1 VRKSTVTAFPGSRG
15 RVTAIW
21 RMSAHRSIEGGSS
34 TANKLDQ
41 AELSYSRAPS
51 LLARARDSHVY
62 LRNAKTDNDKKRNS
76 PYASA
81 DSDWTTAEAQR
92 QSVALFSPPHQPT
105 KERVLHSIFSPPV
118 PSSST
123 PLVSPGENHL
133 SLNRMNAPFT
143 STTLYTSTYRELPA
157 IIEGKENSALVD
169 QRKSSEENEIEGK
182 YTEAKR
188 NTIAEKK
195 TTDDISIGSS
205 SSILG
210 IVISTDDMSSCMAGE
225 PGEPKEDM
233 SVCSRRTS
241 TSVERSFSPNPQC
254 ALHDE
259 VSNYSVSQFFSPQ
272 SQVIM
277 ASHIGQ
283 KWKNSG
289 SDTISTIHR
298 SRHMI
303 SPNNCSSSSTFFSP
317 TSTYYSGRNQT
328 MFSDSNATLQSIPF
342 EMLDIEYI
350 NSCECMEKLQDIV
363 SALERDSRFPS
374 LLKSAE
380 ARISIIQGQSKVIPV
395 SSYVATKGD
404 EHKHMQQGYISAS
417 SPFSSKA
424 KSPVE
429 TILSS
434 RNSDRP
440 HPLVQRRG
448 SVETR
453 VSHHEPQSRT
463 SPSPS
468 MHQSKTEDSMIFSL
482 SPTLSHSTKLEFDLG
497 SRPGHRVLPFSSV
510 SRPEIGKI
518 PMNQDS
524 IQLKEAPISEIEI
537 PSDSEHTAIV
547 EEQVQSN
554 EELRKSLSSM
564 IDAHAVLTTEM
575 GEVCQ
580 EKRDIKS
587 KLSTQVSC
595 LKDQLKEL
603 EAKETE
609 KEEAFQCKIDDL
621 QNAKEKAEQ
630 NIAIL
635 EKTFVTSSEKAKEL
649 VSHLRSQTVEVKSL
663 KRIVT
668 ELTAEKKYALSQAEV
683 MRNSLVAE
691 IQGLSVQL
699 QREQT
704 RVVSDKLAL
713 EERLRVE
720 YEKVTSS
727 DKGKIHKLAYE
738 IKEARSEV
746 EHLKNEK
753 VALTACLKS
762 LEHKNK
768 GKDHMLLPQLAR
780 RLDSNGYLD
789 LIARA
794 SSAESAATALARA
807 LARSEKELIAVG
819 KAKHKTDKE
828 CFKLNN
834 IEASLRKENSALS
847 SKIETIQVELT
858 SGHKYIDKLRT
869 DSQDYKKLQKAQ
881 KCWEEAEDSL
891 KEDISTLQKRVNA
904 AKTMVPAILYQEKVD
919 EARNA
924 VSKLDEKEREVRELS
939 RKLMSVQFHVTE
951 LALARTRSANENGA
965 PRQVSPSV
973 DPPRNERKLYIDTI
987 NQGPVEQDDT
997 PRADNRGSSFRTS
1010 VIRAAGGR
1018 AGLKAKL
1025 KQTRGTLALVN
1036 QNSTV
1041 IDGKAKKRKQTNR
1054 LSSHSKENKS
1064 IIHMNHTPIHFR

>member
-1 VRKSTVTAFPGSRG
+1 
-15 RVTAIW
+15 
-21 RMSAHRSIEGGSS
+21 MSAHRSIEGGSS
-34 TANKLDQ
+34 TANKLDL

-62 LRNAKTDNDKKRNS
+62 LRNAKTDIDKKRNS
-76 PYASA
+76 PYSSA

-92 QSVALFSPPHQPT
+92 QSVLLFSPPHQPT
-105 KERVLHSIFSPPV
+105 KERVLHSIFSPPN

-123 PLVSPGENHL
+123 PLLSPGENHL
-133 SLNRMNAPFT
+133 SLNRMNTPFT
-143 STTLYTSTYRELPA
+143 STTLSTSTYRELPA

-169 QRKSSEENEIEGK
+169 QRKPSEANEIEGE
-182 YTEAKR
+182 YTETKR

-195 TTDDISIGSS
+195 TADDISIGSS

-225 PGEPKEDM
+225 PEEPKEDM
-233 SVCSRRTS
+233 SVGSRRNS
-241 TSVERSFSPNPQC
+241 KSVERSFSPNPQC

-272 SQVIM
+272 SQVNM

-283 KWKNSG
+283 KWKNSA

-298 SRHMI
+298 SRNMI
-303 SPNNCSSSSTFFSP
+303 SPNNCSSSSTLFSP

-328 MFSDSNATLQSIPF
+328 MYSDSNATLQSIPF

-350 NSCECMEKLQDIV
+350 NSCESMEKLQDIV

-380 ARISIIQGQSKVIPV
+380 ARISMIQGQSKVISV
-395 SSYVATKGD
+395 SSYDSVATEGG
-404 EHKHMQQGYISAS
+404 EHMQMQQGYISAS
-417 SPFSSKA
+417 SPLSSKA

-429 TILSS
+429 TLLSS

-440 HPLVQRRG
+440 RPLVQRRG

-468 MHQSKTEDSMIFSL
+468 MHRSKTEDSMIFSL

-497 SRPGHRVLPFSSV
+497 SRPGHRMLPSSTV

-524 IQLKEAPISEIEI
+524 IQRKEAPISEIEI
-537 PSDSEHTAIV
+537 PSDSEHTVIV
-547 EEQVQSN
+547 GEQVQSY
-554 EELRKSLSSM
+554 EERELRKSLSSM
-564 IDAHAVLTTEM
+564 IDTHAALTAEM

-595 LKDQLKEL
+595 LTQQLKEL
-603 EAKETE
+603 EAKEAK
-609 KEEAFQCKIDDL
+609 KEEVFQCKIDDL
-621 QNAKEKAEQ
+621 QNSKEKAEQ
-630 NIAIL
+630 NISIL
-635 EKTFVTSSEKAKEL
+635 ENTFVTSSEKAKEL

-663 KRIVT
+663 KRKVT
-668 ELTAEKKYALSQAEV
+668 ELTAEKKYTMSQAEE
-683 MRNSLVAE
+683 MRKSLVAE

-727 DKGKIHKLAYE
+727 DKGKIHKLANE

-746 EHLKNEK
+746 EHLKKEK

-768 GKDHMLLPQLAR
+768 GKDHMLSPQIAR

-828 CFKLNN
+828 CLKLNN
-834 IEASLRKENSALS
+834 IEASLRKENSVLS
-847 SKIETIQVELT
+847 SKIETIQVELA

-869 DSQDYKKLQKAQ
+869 DLQDYKKLQKAQ
-881 KCWEEAEDSL
+881 KCWEKAEDGL
-891 KEDISTLQKRVNA
+891 KEDISTLQERVNA
-904 AKTMVPAILYQEKVD
+904 SKTMVPAILYQEKVD
-919 EARNA
+919 EARDA

-951 LALARTRSANENGA
+951 LALARTRSANESGA

-973 DPPRNERKLYIDTI
+973 DPPRNERKLYIEIPAAIDTI
-987 NQGPVEQDDT
+987 NQSPVEQDVT

-1025 KQTRGTLALVN
+1025 KQTRGALALVN

-1041 IDGKAKKRKQTNR
+1041 NDGKAKKRKQTNR

-1064 IIHMNHTPIHFR
+1064 IIPTRNHTRIHFR